1 MNMHTKL
8 ITSLFCLGAV
18 TLSHAAEFDDSA
30 RVLRVIPQTEQIN
43 QPQQECHT
51 EYVQVQ
57 QQQERG
63 VGGAIIGGIAGGLLG
78 HTVGRGNGNTA
89 ATAVGAVT
97 GALVGD
103 RMDNN
108 NVGSN
113 VSQQPV
119 QRCQTVDHY
128 ITRTAGYAVTYEYQG
143 HEYTS
148 VLPRDPGGQ
157 LRLHISVV
165 PRI

>member
-1 MNMHTKL
+1 MNMHTKVMA
-8 ITSLFCLGAV
+8 SLFCLGTAA
-18 TLSHAAEFDDSA
+18 LSHAAEFDDIA
-30 RVLRVIPQTEQIN
+30 HVLHVVPQTEQVN

-57 QQQERG
+57 QQQDRS

-78 HTVGRGNGNTA
+78 HTVGRGNGNTV
-89 ATAVGAVT
+89 ATAAGAVT

-103 RMDNN
+103 RMENN
-108 NVGSN
+108 NAGTN
-113 VSQQPV
+113 VSQQAV
-119 QRCQTVDHY
+119 QRCHTVDHY
-128 ITRTAGYAVTYEYQG
+128 ITRVSGYAVTYEYQG

-148 VLPRDPGGQ
+148 VLPRDPGEK
-157 LRLHISVV
+157 LHLYVSVI